1 VDILKSAQRFFHQLI
16 LLYRPFENQL
26 NMLLNEHQLH
36 RAQWTILYYLYN
48 TGEATNVE
56 ISQYQSVEKPTVTR
70 AVSRLEELGYIE
82 RAPGKDKR
90 EKRMRLTEHGVKIY
104 KEIRITIDQFEEEI
118 LKGISEE
125 EQMEAIKMMDVIRN
139 NIIK

>member
-1 VDILKSAQRFFHQLI
+1 MKSAQRFFHQLI

-48 TGEATNVE
+48 NGEATNVE

-90 EKRMRLTEHGVKIY
+90 EKRMRLTDYGEKIY
-104 KEIRITIDQFEEEI
+104 EEIRITIDQFEEEI
-118 LKGISEE
+118 LKGISEK

>member
-1 VDILKSAQRFFHQLI
+1 MKSAQRFFHQLI

-48 TGEATNVE
+48 NGEATNVE

-90 EKRMRLTEHGVKIY
+90 EKRMRLTDYGVKIY
-104 KEIRITIDQFEEEI
+104 EEIRITIDQFEEEI
-118 LKGISEE
+118 LKGISEK